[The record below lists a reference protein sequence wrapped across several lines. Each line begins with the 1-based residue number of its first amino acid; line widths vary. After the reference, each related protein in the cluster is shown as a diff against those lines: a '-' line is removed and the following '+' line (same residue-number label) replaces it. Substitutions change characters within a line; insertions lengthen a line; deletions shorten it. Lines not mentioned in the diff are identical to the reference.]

1 MSTSYSIS
9 GTESFTITHAR
20 KIACKVATDLKR
32 FQRLYAR
39 TWDPTDQEI
48 DNYEAELVHL
58 LKHDVV
64 GTVIYGYMRAG
75 KWTQACVRYHSTSG
89 GELIADDDPG
99 KIKPGYDIA
108 GASFTSFLTYN
119 SNWDSLSPNARE
131 AIKSSTPLQRGT
143 GSTPVLETGYWSQ
156 DLTYSA
162 GGRGIVRSIV
172 KG

>member
-1 MSTSYSIS
+1 MSSTYSITGS
-9 GTESFTITHAR
+9 ESFTITHAR

-32 FQRLYAR
+32 FQRLYGR
-39 TWDPTDQEI
+39 TWDPSDQAI

-64 GTVIYGYMRAG
+64 GSVIYGYMRAG

-89 GELIADDDPG
+89 GELVADDDPG
-99 KIKPGYDIA
+99 KIRPGYDIA

-119 SNWDSLSPNARE
+119 SNWDRMSQSARQ
-131 AIKSSTPLQRGT
+131 AIANSSPLQRGT
-143 GSTPVLETGYWSQ
+143 GTTPMLEKGYWSH

-162 GGRGIVRSIV
+162 GGRGVIRSIV

>member
-9 GTESFTITHAR
+9 STESFTLTHAR

-39 TWDPTDQEI
+39 TWDPSDQEI

-64 GTVIYGYMRAG
+64 ETVVYGYMRAG
-75 KWTQACVRYHSTSG
+75 KWTQACIRYHSTSG
-89 GELIADDDPG
+89 GELVADDDPG
-99 KIKPGYDIA
+99 KIRPGYDIT
-108 GASFTSFLTYN
+108 GASFTSFLSYN
-119 SNWDSLSPNARE
+119 SNWNNLSPSDRE
-131 AIKSSTPLQRGT
+131 AIKTSCPLQRST
-143 GSTPVLETGYWSQ
+143 GSTPALETGYWSQ

-162 GGRGIVRSIV
+162 GGRALVRSIV